1 MSALGTEFKINA
13 HVEPIDG
20 LSMSKYNFEYQF
32 YVYSNK
38 VVTIKKED
46 I

>member
-1 MSALGTEFKINA
+1 MSALGTEFKINL
-13 HVEPIDG
+13 HTELIDG
-20 LSMSKYNFEYQF
+20 LSVSQYNFECKY